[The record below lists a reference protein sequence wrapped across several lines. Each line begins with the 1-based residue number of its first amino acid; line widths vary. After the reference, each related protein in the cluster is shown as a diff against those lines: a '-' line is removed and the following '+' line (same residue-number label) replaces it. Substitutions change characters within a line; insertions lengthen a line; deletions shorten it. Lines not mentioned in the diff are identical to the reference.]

1 MNWRMIPTGDEFVS
15 LLIMVNATEPATID
29 ANRAEQI
36 DRLDVMHTMAMFAFC
51 TGCTTALTLFN
62 ISSKMMPFF
71 IVLSLLLLGSG
82 WLMLKLRKIQIN
94 DLDKAIAQYE
104 RKLAGKKAFKWME
117 NQT

>member
-15 LLIMVNATEPATID
+15 LLIMVNATEPAAID

-36 DRLDVMHTMAMFAFC
+36 DRLDVMHTMAMFSLC

-94 DLDKAIAQYE
+94 DMDRAIAQYE

-117 NQT
+117 NQA

>member
-1 MNWRMIPTGDEFVS
+1 MNWRMIPTGDEFVA

-51 TGCTTALTLFN
+51 TGCTTVVTLFN

-82 WLMLKLRKIQIN
+82 WLLLKLRKIQIN
-94 DLDKAIAQYE
+94 DLDRAIAQYE
-104 RKLAGKKAFKWME
+104 RKLAGKKAFGWMAKRS
-117 NQT
+117 